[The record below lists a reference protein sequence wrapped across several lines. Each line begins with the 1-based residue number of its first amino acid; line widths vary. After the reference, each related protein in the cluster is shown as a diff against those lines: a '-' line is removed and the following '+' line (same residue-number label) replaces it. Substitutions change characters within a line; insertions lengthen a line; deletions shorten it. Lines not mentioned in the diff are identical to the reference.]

1 MQSAYTTPP
10 VPSGV
15 TGAQQGFAQQD
26 AEQNQPAPA
35 RGGQGMQKSNQ
46 AMTLPSEAAAQGL

>member
-1 MQSAYTTPP
+1 
-10 VPSGV
+10 V
-15 TGAQQGFAQQD
+15 TGVQQGFAQQD